1 MDTGTLIGLFFVA
14 AFFDAVTIMAI
25 KQEGR
30 RNSPVIFRT
39 LVAISIGFSLTFVL
53 AAFVP
58 GGDTFS
64 AIAIT
69 LSLGFLFANVA
80 ANDIRVLLVCTVP
93 AEAGWRGSIISRPAR
108 R

>member
-1 MDTGTLIGLFFVA
+1 MDTGTLVGLFFVA
-14 AFFDAVTIMAI
+14 ALFDAVIIMAI

-30 RNSPVIFRT
+30 RNSPVIFRA
-39 LVAISIGFSLTFVL
+39 LVAISIGFSLAFVL

-58 GGDTFS
+58 GRDTFS

-80 ANDIRVLLVCTVP
+80 ANVIRVLLVCTAP
-93 AEAGWRGSIISRPAR
+93 AEAEWRGSIISRPAR